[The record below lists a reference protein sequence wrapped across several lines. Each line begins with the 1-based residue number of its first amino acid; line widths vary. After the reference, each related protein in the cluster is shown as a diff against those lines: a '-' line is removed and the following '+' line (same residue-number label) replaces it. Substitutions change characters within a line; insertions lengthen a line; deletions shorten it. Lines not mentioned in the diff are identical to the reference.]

1 MMAVTERKAHQD
13 LAAEVKQKSDE
24 AATMIESLKS
34 KALSTEAGLSF
45 LQLKNLLVRF
55 RSILLKGFGR

>member
-34 KALSTEAGLSF
+34 KTSSTEAGLSF

-55 RSILLKGFGR
+55 RSILSPGFGR

>member
-24 AATMIESLKS
+24 AVTMIESLKS
-34 KALSTEAGLSF
+34 KTSSTEAGLSF

-55 RSILLKGFGR
+55 RSISLQGFGH

>member
-24 AATMIESLKS
+24 AATMIESQKS
-34 KALSTEAGLSF
+34 KTSSTEAGLSF

-55 RSILLKGFGR
+55 RSILLQGFGR

>member
-24 AATMIESLKS
+24 AATMIESQKS
-34 KALSTEAGLSF
+34 KTSSTEAGLSF

-55 RSILLKGFGR
+55 QSILLQGFGR